1 VPPIVS
7 YENTPVSVEAGVSV
21 LEALEAAKF
30 TIPYSCRAGLCHSCM
45 MHAEGEVP
53 AAAQQGLSVSQIA
66 QNYFLACCCH
76 PHADLTV
83 RLRGAADPF
92 QNKVQQGKVV
102 ARKKLNESVLALF
115 IQVDF
120 RWFAGQYL
128 TLWKNDLEGR
138 SYSIAS
144 RCDEKKIIELHIKR
158 HDQGQVSRWLHDE
171 VSVDDMLTLSEP
183 IGDCFYTDEH
193 QHKPIV
199 MACTGTGLAPLY
211 GILQEA
217 LAQQHAAP
225 ITLYMASGEPSGLYY
240 RDELTTL
247 AEQHDNVYFIPMV
260 RRNPTAGLLQEDPL
274 QEDPLQ
280 SDLLQG
286 DIVDVVKHR
295 HPELNGHKIFICG
308 APDVVKKI
316 QRNCFFAG
324 AAISDILVDAFEVK
338 VIE

>member
-1 VPPIVS
+1 VPPIVN
-7 YENTPVSVEAGVSV
+7 YADTPVLVEEGVSV
-21 LEALEAAKF
+21 LEALEEAKF

-45 MHAEGEVP
+45 MQAEGEVP
-53 AAAQQGLSVSQIA
+53 AASQQGLSASQIA
-66 QNYFLACCCH
+66 QNCFLACCCH
-76 PHADLTV
+76 PHADLTI
-83 RLRGAADPF
+83 RLRGTADLS
-92 QNKVQQGKVV
+92 QGKVV
-102 ARKKLNESVLALF
+102 TRIKLNESVLALF

-128 TLWKNDLEGR
+128 TLWKNELEGR

-158 HDQGQVSRWLHDE
+158 HDQGLVSRWLHDE
-171 VSVDDMLTLSEP
+171 VSVDDMLKLSEP

-193 QHKPIV
+193 HHKPIV

-217 LAQQHAAP
+217 LAQQHTAL

-240 RDELTTL
+240 RDELVAL
-247 AEQHDNVYFIPMV
+247 AEQHDNVHFIPMV
-260 RRNPTAGLLQEDPL
+260 RRNPTVDLLQED
-274 QEDPLQ
+274 
-280 SDLLQG
+280 
-286 DIVDVVKHR
+286 IVEVVKQR
-295 HPELNGHKIFICG
+295 HPELNGHKVFICG
-308 APDVVKKI
+308 SPDVVKKM

-338 VIE
+338 ALE